1 MTNSLDVSDK
11 SRKGFLIEGT
21 KEDIFLQISRE
32 EVDYIYPIIIDR
44 RLSDYK
50 NWVRKERHG
59 RHT

>member
-32 EVDYIYPIIIDR
+32 EVDHIYPIIIDR
-44 RLSDYK
+44 RRTL
-50 NWVRKERHG
+50 NEIQIRKERCG
-59 RHT
+59 IHT